1 MDFKVKTLCG
11 VAVKALC
18 GAAVFAGFSAAIA
31 GQDRAVD
38 YTQWRGPNRDGGAA
52 SFAAPTVWPERLT
65 QKWKVQVGF
74 GYATPLLVGNRIY
87 LFSRQGDNEVMS
99 AFASD
104 SGKVIWQTG
113 YPATF
118 TMNSAAVKH
127 GEGPKST
134 PVFSNGRLYSIGMTG
149 VVTAFDA
156 ATGKQLWQKPGS
168 STVPMYTSHSF
179 SPLVDRGLVI
189 FHVGGHNQGAL
200 TAFDANTGDVK
211 WSWNGDGP
219 GYGSPIVAELDGT
232 RQIVTITQAKIVS
245 VDPATGMLLW
255 ERPYV
260 SSNFTNAVTP
270 VLHGQTLI
278 VSGNGG
284 PTMAFT
290 AKKQNNQWVT
300 ENVWEN
306 ADVPYRL
313 SNSVLVGD
321 VIFGLSS
328 RNSGQYF
335 SIDARTGKTLW
346 TSAARQAGNAA
357 IVRAGDVVLSLQ
369 DDGQLAVFRG
379 SSTAFELVRRYTV
392 ADSETWAQPTVSGNR
407 IFVKDVSSL
416 TLWTLN

>member
-1 MDFKVKTLCG
+1 MSFKQRALAGLFG
-11 VAVKALC
+11 VVVFTGFTAV
-18 GAAVFAGFSAAIA
+18 IA
-31 GQDRAVD
+31 GQNRSSD

-52 SFAAPTVWPERLT
+52 ASFTAPTAWPEHLT
-65 QKWKVQVGF
+65 QKWKVSVGL

-99 AFASD
+99 ALD
-104 SGKVIWQTG
+104 PDNGKVIWQTG

-118 TMNSAAVKH
+118 TMNAAAAKH
-127 GEGPKST
+127 GQGPKST
-134 PVFSNGRLYSIGMTG
+134 PVFSNGKLYSIGMTG
-149 VVTAFDA
+149 IITAFDA

-168 STVPMYTSHSF
+168 TIVPMFTSHSF

-200 TAFDANTGDVK
+200 TAFDVNTGEVK

-219 GYGSPIVAELDGT
+219 GYGSPIVAELGGT
-232 RQIVTITQAKIVS
+232 RQLVTITQGKIVS
-245 VDPATGMLLW
+245 VDPATGMVLW
-255 ERPYV
+255 ERPFV

-270 VLHGQTLI
+270 VVYGQTLI

-284 PTMAFT
+284 PTIAFSV
-290 AKKQNNQWVT
+290 KKQNNQWVT

-321 VIFGLSS
+321 ALFGLSS
-328 RNSGQYF
+328 KNSGQYF
-335 SIDARTGKTLW
+335 SVDARTGKTLW
-346 TSAARQAGNAA
+346 TSDPRQAGNAA

-369 DDGQLAVFRG
+369 DDGQLVVFRSG
-379 SSTAFELVRRYTV
+379 STAFEPVRRYM
-392 ADSETWAQPTVSGNR
+392 AAESETWTQPTVSGNR
-407 IFVKDVSSL
+407 IFVKDVSNL
-416 TLWTLN
+416 ALWTLN